1 VTLDLSASVGELHA
15 VKFSKTVTPKQQQQQ
30 QQQRQQQEKAR
41 TEESY
46 KKTLLFYL
54 DYIISSDV
62 ILCILCMHDFPV
74 C

>member
-1 VTLDLSASVGELHA
+1 VTLDLSASVVELHA

-30 QQQRQQQEKAR
+30 QQQQQQEKAR

-74 C
+74 Y

>member
-1 VTLDLSASVGELHA
+1 VTLDLSASVVELHA

-30 QQQRQQQEKAR
+30 QQQQEKAR

-62 ILCILCMHDFPV
+62 I
-74 C
+74 

>member
-1 VTLDLSASVGELHA
+1 VTLDLSASVVELHA

-30 QQQRQQQEKAR
+30 QQQQEKAR